1 MKFGVGLFGMQTH
14 PDLPYTHR
22 DLYRNTLKQV
32 KLAEEVNFE
41 SVWLSEHHFLEDG
54 YCPSL
59 SVTAAAM
66 AAVTSRIRI
75 GTAGIILPL
84 HNPLRVAEDAAVVDN
99 ISNGRFNLGVVLG
112 YRKEEFEGFGIPINH
127 RPSLMDE
134 GIEVIIKSW
143 TEEKFS
149 YNGKRYQY
157 QDINVTPKPVQKPYI
172 PIYIGAFEEPAIRR
186 AGRFGIPL
194 LIGPGRTMD
203 MIKDTLG
210 FYNDEARK
218 AGKNPESV
226 EHILLRETFIANNE
240 EKAREG
246 GNKYIIWNNE
256 NNYGS
261 EIRQRIRQELA
272 GPLERGDDIMMLA
285 HCVGSVFAYDLFSE
299 MSHVSGE
306 NSPKL
311 HTLVT
316 LGSPLADNYVRSKLG
331 NSVAANSTM
340 DYPNILIN
348 WFNVAAEDDFICHDE
363 TIANDFSD
371 MLKNHVIS
379 QIEDYKIYNLAVR
392 FGRSNPHSALG

>member
-112 YRKEEFEGFGIPINH
+112 YRKEEFDGFGIPINH

-210 FYNDEARK
+210 FYNDEAGK
-218 AGKNPESV
+218 AGKSPETI

-246 GNKYIIWNNE
+246 GNKYIINM
-256 NNYGS
+256 YK
-261 EIRQRIRQELA
+261 
-272 GPLERGDDIMMLA
+272 
-285 HCVGSVFAYDLFSE
+285 FYF
-299 MSHVSGE
+299 
-306 NSPKL
+306 
-311 HTLVT
+311 T
-316 LGSPLADNYVRSKLG
+316 LGVKIVVRGKRIESTEDPLFDHLAEERFIIGTPDHFVNEIKKYRDELGINYLSCRMVFPQ
-331 NSVAANSTM
+331 A
-340 DYPNILIN
+340 PH
-348 WFNVAAEDDFICHDE
+348 E
-363 TIANDFSD
+363 
-371 MLKNHVIS
+371 VIS
-379 QIEDYKIYNLAVR
+379 DCIER
-392 FGRSNPHSALG
+392 FGKEVIPRID